1 MKTSSCCKTRVT
13 PYDVSF
19 HMYAEA
25 MFSHSSVLVRPHDV
39 MMDHPREEQEF
50 AKRRLGEQ

>member
-1 MKTSSCCKTRVT
+1 
-13 PYDVSF
+13 
-19 HMYAEA
+19 MYAEA

-50 AKRRLGEQ
+50 AMRRLGEQ